1 MGPLSP
7 EATTLL
13 GVLARPRLDFLQRR
27 ADLRGVGMTVNTTLK
42 DLRGGGIGWAV
53 STTVDTVDTTV
64 NTTVDHREAPC
75 VLAAGCTLTGLKAA
89 HRGQD
94 GGLRRA
100 YSCRRLQACEAGR
113 VV

>member
-1 MGPLSP
+1 
-7 EATTLL
+7 
-13 GVLARPRLDFLQRR
+13 
-27 ADLRGVGMTVNTTLK
+27 MTVNTTLK

-53 STTVDTVDTTV
+53 STTVDTTVDTEWRRVCRERVCAGHVWAVNTTE
-64 NTTVDHREAPC
+64 NTTVDRVAPC